1 MMNVRYQS
9 GEVSVRYFR
18 ISNDKYRLILHSASG
33 IPDSREYYVPRNLLV
48 ARPSREHPIRTKVN
62 CEPVELAVAQR
73 LRTRVHHRNQ
83 YARRCGSL
91 YLKQAEDQ
99 NQKEASHRRSHE
111 FPQST

>member
-1 MMNVRYQS
+1 
-9 GEVSVRYFR
+9 
-18 ISNDKYRLILHSASG
+18 
-33 IPDSREYYVPRNLLV
+33 
-48 ARPSREHPIRTKVN
+48 
-62 CEPVELAVAQR
+62 
-73 LRTRVHHRNQ
+73 VHHRNQ